1 MIEIFA
7 IYSLSENQ
15 SLLVMPP
22 WKNVWLMSSIALS
35 LSLHFVILYVEIL
48 ATIFQITPLTL
59 VEWFAVLKIS
69 FPVILL
75 DEVLKFI
82 TRNYI
87 DGETVCR
94 TSDYE
99 KPAKK
104 RVSRTLLTAVML
116 TTLCVG
122 YFYWLLK
129 PYLPQSMHAFGK
141 DQQMKPSSFHS
152 HSRDDL

>member
-1 MIEIFA
+1 
-7 IYSLSENQ
+7 
-15 SLLVMPP
+15 MPP

-82 TRNYI
+82 ARNYI
-87 DGETVCR
+87 DGEVVCR
-94 TSDYE
+94 TNDYE
-99 KPAKK
+99 KPTKK
-104 RVSRTLLTAVML
+104 RVSHILLTIVML

-129 PYLPQSMHAFGK
+129 PYFPQLMHAIGK
-141 DQQMKPSSFHS
+141 DLQSNTNSFHL

>member
-1 MIEIFA
+1 MKHTIC
-7 IYSLSENQ
+7 SLSENQ

-82 TRNYI
+82 ARNYI
-87 DGETVCR
+87 DGEVICR
-94 TSDYE
+94 TSGYE
-99 KPAKK
+99 KPIKK
-104 RVSRTLLTAVML
+104 RVSRTLLTIVML
-116 TTLCVG
+116 TALGVG
-122 YFYWLLK
+122 YFYWIAK
-129 PYLPQSMHAFGK
+129 PYWPHLMHAIGK
-141 DQQMKPSSFHS
+141 DQRSNPNSFHLHS
-152 HSRDDL
+152 HDDL